1 MNLVNHANS
10 EVRMQALLA
19 IQKMMVQ
26 NWYVN
31 FCLSKQA
38 SSLLSMVD
46 MAQTGEGVVS
56 KRVPCPRPS
65 IELIIIVLLSRE
77 ELVAKPTSRCI
88 NMLHYVY
95 SLYYKPLLCFLLMK
109 HMI

>member
-38 SSLLSMVD
+38 SSLLFNSGYGPDWGGGCFPNMPPP
-46 MAQTGEGVVS
+46 THPPPP
-56 KRVPCPRPS
+56 PCP
-65 IELIIIVLLSRE
+65 LADNYNKALLSQQ
-77 ELVAKPTSRCI
+77 ELQGAKLTPRCCYI
-88 NMLHYVY
+88 MCIV
-95 SLYYKPLLCFLLMK
+95 
-109 HMI
+109 